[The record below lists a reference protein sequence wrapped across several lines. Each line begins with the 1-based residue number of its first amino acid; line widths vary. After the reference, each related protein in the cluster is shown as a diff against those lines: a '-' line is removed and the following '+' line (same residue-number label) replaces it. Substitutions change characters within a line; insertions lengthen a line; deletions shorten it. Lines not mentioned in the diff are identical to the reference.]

1 MSQIFLWQ
9 KLSTCSRRAMLKTKK
24 KYGQPYIYNP
34 RPRLLLRLSRE
45 TGMSMDEI
53 YNQLLRERAIMHKLR
68 GVA

>member
-24 KYGQPYIYNP
+24 KYGQPYVYNP
-34 RPRLLLRLSRE
+34 RPRLLVRLSSE
-45 TGMSMDEI
+45 TGMTVDET
-53 YNQLLRERAIMHKLR
+53 YNQLLKEREIMLKLR

>member
-34 RPRLLLRLSRE
+34 RPRLLVRLSSE
-45 TGMSMDEI
+45 TGMTVDET
-53 YNQLLRERAIMHKLR
+53 YNQLLKEREIMLKLR